1 MPARKKP
8 EMMIAEAVEANPFDS
23 ESFAARTSTTR
34 SNKSATIISSDRFK
48 NIEDGLIPF
57 RYSTSG
63 YGKGSSDGVEIRD
76 AVILCQKAY
85 YNFAVFRNTVDLM
98 TEFSINNIYFEG
110 GSKKSRDF
118 LEAYFNKINLWS
130 LQDRFFREYYRSGN
144 VFVYRFDASF
154 KPEEIGRMT
163 QVFGEEDFSRNTKL
177 PIKYSILNPADII
190 LGGNINFSN
199 PLYYKVLSDYELERL
214 KNPQTEEDVKI
225 LENFDKTTLEK
236 IKSKNASMITIP
248 LKGEKVSAVFFKKQD
263 YEPFAVPM
271 GYPVLEDINA
281 KAELKKMD
289 MAIARTMQQIVLL
302 VTTGAEPDKG
312 GVNPKNLAAI
322 QKIFSNQSVGRVL
335 VADYTTKAE
344 FVVPRIGDLLDPK
357 KYEVID
363 RDITMGLSSV
373 LVGDQKFA
381 NESIKVQVFM
391 ERLKQAREVFLN
403 EFLIHEVKRV
413 CKALGFKNYP
423 TPRFDDIDLKDSA
436 AYGRVYNRLIE
447 LGILTPDE
455 GLTAIQT
462 GRLPNK
468 EDSVKN
474 QTEFKSFKDSG
485 LYEPLIGGKN
495 RTGNAAGRPEDTT
508 QIQQEVP
515 RESTEGSMEFS
526 LNKLKEIVLSSSD
539 LENKVAKEILKVT
552 DKKRISKATKEQ
564 AEKICE
570 IIVANEDPENWEDS
584 IGVYVRDPI
593 DRNQQRV
600 RTIYDI
606 AAEHNLDYY
615 TASILFAARKDT
627 NE

>member
-8 EMMIAEAVEANPFDS
+8 EMMIAEAVEANPFDN
-23 ESFAARTSTTR
+23 ETFAAKTSTTR
-34 SNKSATIISSDRFK
+34 SNKSATIVRSDRFK

-57 RYSTSG
+57 KYSTSG

-85 YNFAVFRNTVDLM
+85 YNFAVFRNTIDLM

-110 GSKKSRDF
+110 GTQKSRDF
-118 LEAYFNKINLWS
+118 LQAYFDKINLWS
-130 LQDRFFREYYRSGN
+130 IQDRFFREYYRSGN
-144 VFVYRFDASF
+144 VFVYRFDANF
-154 KPEEIGRMT
+154 KPEEITRMT
-163 QVFGEEDFSRNTKL
+163 QVFGQEDYSRDTKL

-225 LENFDKTTLEK
+225 LQNFDKATIDK

-302 VTTGAEPDKG
+302 VTTGNEPDKG

-322 QKIFSNQSVGRVL
+322 QKIFNNKSVGRVL

-344 FVVPRIGDLLDPK
+344 FVIPRIGDLLDPK
-357 KYEVID
+357 KYDVID

-381 NESIKVQVFM
+381 NESIKVQVFI

-403 EFLIHEVKRV
+403 EFLIHEVKRI
-413 CKALGFKNYP
+413 CKTLGFKNYP

-447 LGILTPDE
+447 LGILTPEE
-455 GLTAIQT
+455 GLTAIET

-474 QTEFKSFKDSG
+474 QVEFKGYKDSG

-495 RTGNAAGRPEDTT
+495 RAGNQAGRPEDTT
-508 QIQQEVP
+508 EIQQEVP
-515 RESTEGSMEFS
+515 RESAEGAAEIS
-526 LNKLKEIVLSSSD
+526 LKKLKEIVLASSD
-539 LENKVAKEILKVT
+539 IQSKVEKEILVISE
-552 DKKRISKATKEQ
+552 KKRVSKAIKEQ
-564 AEKICE
+564 AESILE
-570 IIVANEDPENWEDS
+570 IIVANEDPENWESS
-584 IGVYVRDPI
+584 IGIYVRDPV
-593 DRNQQRV
+593 DKNQERV
-600 RTIYDI
+600 RKVYDI
-606 AAEHNLDYY
+606 AAEHDLDTY
-615 TASILFAARKDT
+615 TASILLAAQK
-627 NE
+627 EKQ

>member
-1 MPARKKP
+1 MPTRKK
-8 EMMIAEAVEANPFDS
+8 ELLIAEAVEANPFDNQT
-23 ESFAARTSTTR
+23 FASRTSTTR
-34 SNKSATIISSDRFK
+34 SNKSATIIRSDRFK

-57 RYSTSG
+57 KYSTSG

-85 YNFAVFRNTVDLM
+85 YNFAVFRNTIDLM
-98 TEFSINNIYFEG
+98 TEFSINDIYFEG
-110 GSKKSRDF
+110 GTQKSRDF
-118 LEAYFNKINLWS
+118 LQAYFNKINLWS
-130 LQDRFFREYYRSGN
+130 IQDRFFREYYRSGN
-144 VFVYRFDASF
+144 VFVYRFDATF
-154 KPEEIGRMT
+154 KPEEISRMT
-163 QVFGEEDFSRNTKL
+163 QVFGQEDYTRDTKL

-190 LGGNINFSN
+190 LGGNMNFSN

-214 KNPQTEEDVKI
+214 KNPQTDEDRKI
-225 LENFDKTTLEK
+225 LENFDETVVQQIKT
-236 IKSKNASMITIP
+236 KNASMITIP
-248 LKGEKVSAVFFKKQD
+248 LKGEKVTAVFFKKQD

-302 VTTGAEPDKG
+302 VTTGNEPDKG

-391 ERLKQAREVFLN
+391 ERLKQAREVFIN
-403 EFLIHEVKRV
+403 EFLIHEVKRI
-413 CKALGFKNYP
+413 CKVLGFKNYP

-447 LGILTPDE
+447 LGILTPQE
-455 GLTAIQT
+455 GLLAIQT

-468 EDSVKN
+468 EDSLKN
-474 QTEFKSFKDSG
+474 QAEFKGHKDAG

-495 RTGNAAGRPEDTT
+495 RTGNEAGRPQDTT
-508 QIQQEVP
+508 NIQQEAP
-515 RESTEGSMEFS
+515 RQSAEGALEFS
-526 LNKLKEIVLSSSD
+526 LKKLKDIVLSSSD
-539 LENKVAKEILKVT
+539 IQAKVEKEILKVSE
-552 DKKRISKATKEQ
+552 KKRSSKATKEQ
-564 AEKICE
+564 AEQISE
-570 IIVANEDPENWEDS
+570 IIVANEDPENWESS
-584 IGVYVRDPI
+584 IGIYVRDPI
-593 DRNQQRV
+593 DKNQERV
-600 RTIYDI
+600 RKIYDI
-606 AAEHNLDYY
+606 AAEHNLDTY
-615 TASILFAARKDT
+615 TASILFAARKD
-627 NE
+627 

>member
-1 MPARKKP
+1 MPTPKKP
-8 EMMIAEAVEANPFDS
+8 EMLIAEAVEANPFDGEVYAS
-23 ESFAARTSTTR
+23 RTSTTR
-34 SNKSATIISSDRFK
+34 SNKSATIIRSDRFK

-57 RYSTSG
+57 KYSTSG

-85 YNFAVFRNTVDLM
+85 YNFAVFRNTIDLM

-110 GSKKSRDF
+110 GTQKSRDF
-118 LEAYFNKINLWS
+118 LQAYFDKINLWS
-130 LQDRFFREYYRSGN
+130 IQDRFFREYYRSGN
-144 VFVYRFDASF
+144 VFVYRFDATF
-154 KPEEIGRMT
+154 RPEEISRMT
-163 QVFGEEDFSRNTKL
+163 QVFGQEDFTRDTKL

-190 LGGNINFSN
+190 LGGNMNFSN

-214 KNPQTEEDVKI
+214 KNPQTEEDLKI
-225 LENFDKTTLEK
+225 LENFDKTTVDK
-236 IKSKNASMITIP
+236 IKTKNASMITIP

-391 ERLKQAREVFLN
+391 ERLKQAREVFIN
-403 EFLIHEVKRV
+403 EFLIHEVKRI
-413 CKALGFKNYP
+413 CKTLGFKNYP
-423 TPRFDDIDLKDSA
+423 TPKFDDIDLKDSA

-468 EDSVKN
+468 QDSIKN
-474 QTEFKSFKDSG
+474 QTEFKGLKDSG

-495 RTGNAAGRPEDTT
+495 RMGNETGRPQDTT
-508 QIQQEVP
+508 NIQQEAP
-515 RESTEGSMEFS
+515 RESTEGALEFS
-526 LNKLKEIVLSSSD
+526 LKKLKDIVLSSSD
-539 LENKVAKEILKVT
+539 IQSKVEKEILKVSN
-552 DKKRISKATKEQ
+552 KKRVSKSIKEQ
-564 AEKICE
+564 ADKISE
-570 IIVANEDPENWEDS
+570 IIVANEDPENWQSS
-584 IGVYVRDPI
+584 IGIYVRDPI
-593 DRNQQRV
+593 DRNQERV
-600 RTIYDI
+600 RKIYDI
-606 AAEHNLDYY
+606 AAEHNLDTY
-615 TASILFAARKDT
+615 TASILLAAKKD
-627 NE
+627 

>member
-1 MPARKKP
+1 MPTRKK
-8 EMMIAEAVEANPFDS
+8 ELLIAEAVEANPFDS
-23 ESFAARTSTTR
+23 ESFASRTSTTR
-34 SNKSATIISSDRFK
+34 SNKSATIIRSDRFK

-57 RYSTSG
+57 KYSTSG

-85 YNFAVFRNTVDLM
+85 YNFAVFRNTIDLM

-110 GSKKSRDF
+110 GTQKSRDF

-130 LQDRFFREYYRSGN
+130 IQDRFFREYYRSGN
-144 VFVYRFDASF
+144 VFIYRFDANF
-154 KPEEIGRMT
+154 KPEEISRMT
-163 QVFGEEDFSRNTKL
+163 QVFGQEDFTRDTKL

-225 LENFDKTTLEK
+225 LQNFDKTTVEQ
-236 IKSKNASMITIP
+236 IKSKSASMITIP
-248 LKGEKVSAVFFKKQD
+248 LNGEKVTAVFFKKQD

-302 VTTGAEPDKG
+302 VTTGEEPDKG

-357 KYEVID
+357 KYEIID

-391 ERLKQAREVFLN
+391 ERLKQAREVFIN
-403 EFLIHEVKRV
+403 EFLIHEVKRI
-413 CKALGFKNYP
+413 CKVLGFKNYP
-423 TPRFDDIDLKDSA
+423 MPRFEDIDLKDSA

-447 LGILTPDE
+447 LGILTPEE
-455 GLTAIQT
+455 GLIAIQT
-462 GRLPNK
+462 GRLPTK
-468 EDSVKN
+468 EDSLKN
-474 QTEFKSFKDSG
+474 QQEFKVHKDSG

-495 RTGNAAGRPEDTT
+495 RMGNEAGRPQDTT
-508 QIQQEVP
+508 NIKQEAP
-515 RESTEGSMEFS
+515 RESAEGAMEFS
-526 LNKLKEIVLSSSD
+526 LKKLKDIVLSSTD
-539 LENKVAKEILKVT
+539 IQAKVEKEILKVSN
-552 DKKRISKATKEQ
+552 KKRSSKGTKEQ
-564 AEKICE
+564 AEQISE
-570 IIVANEDPENWEDS
+570 IIVANEEPENWESS
-584 IGVYVRDPI
+584 IGIYVRDPI
-593 DRNQQRV
+593 DKNQERV
-600 RTIYDI
+600 RKIYDI
-606 AAEHNLDYY
+606 AAEHNLDTY
-615 TASILFAARKDT
+615 TASILFAAQKDKK
-627 NE
+627 

>member
-8 EMMIAEAVEANPFDS
+8 EMMIAEAVEANPFDN
-23 ESFAARTSTTR
+23 ETFAAKTSTTR
-34 SNKSATIISSDRFK
+34 SNKSATIVRSDRFK

-57 RYSTSG
+57 KYSTSG

-85 YNFAVFRNTVDLM
+85 YNFAVFRNTIDLM

-110 GSKKSRDF
+110 GTQKSRDF
-118 LEAYFNKINLWS
+118 LQAYFDKINLWS
-130 LQDRFFREYYRSGN
+130 IQDRFFREYYRSGN
-144 VFVYRFDASF
+144 VFVYRFDANF
-154 KPEEIGRMT
+154 KPEEITRMT
-163 QVFGEEDFSRNTKL
+163 QVFGQEDYSRDIKL

-225 LENFDKTTLEK
+225 LQNFDKVTIDK

-302 VTTGAEPDKG
+302 VTTGNEPDKG

-322 QKIFSNQSVGRVL
+322 QKIFNNKSVGRVL

-344 FVVPRIGDLLDPK
+344 FVIPRIGDLLDPK
-357 KYEVID
+357 KYDVID

-381 NESIKVQVFM
+381 NESIKVQVFI

-403 EFLIHEVKRV
+403 EFLIHEVKRI
-413 CKALGFKNYP
+413 CKTLGFKNYP
-423 TPRFDDIDLKDSA
+423 TPRFEDIDLKDSA

-447 LGILTPDE
+447 LGILTPEE
-455 GLTAIQT
+455 GLTAIET

-474 QTEFKSFKDSG
+474 QVEFKGYKDSG

-495 RTGNAAGRPEDTT
+495 RAGNQAGRPEDTT
-508 QIQQEVP
+508 EIQQEVP
-515 RESTEGSMEFS
+515 RESAEGAAEIS
-526 LNKLKEIVLSSSD
+526 LKKLKEIVLASSHIQS
-539 LENKVAKEILKVT
+539 KVEKEILAISE
-552 DKKRISKATKEQ
+552 KKRVSKAIKEQ
-564 AEKICE
+564 AESILE
-570 IIVANEDPENWEDS
+570 IIIANEDPENWESS
-584 IGVYVRDPI
+584 IGTYVRDPV
-593 DRNQQRV
+593 DKNQERV
-600 RTIYDI
+600 RKVYDI
-606 AAEHNLDYY
+606 AAEYGLDTY
-615 TASILFAARKDT
+615 TASILLAAQK
-627 NE
+627 EKQ

>member
-8 EMMIAEAVEANPFDS
+8 EMMIAEAVEANPFDN
-23 ESFAARTSTTR
+23 ETFAAKTSTTR
-34 SNKSATIISSDRFK
+34 SNKSATIVRSDRFK

-57 RYSTSG
+57 KYSTSG

-85 YNFAVFRNTVDLM
+85 YNFAVFRNTIDLM

-110 GSKKSRDF
+110 GTQKSRDF
-118 LEAYFNKINLWS
+118 LQAYFDKINLWS
-130 LQDRFFREYYRSGN
+130 IQDRFFREYYRSGN
-144 VFVYRFDASF
+144 VFVYRFDANF
-154 KPEEIGRMT
+154 KPEEITRMT
-163 QVFGEEDFSRNTKL
+163 QVFGQEDYSRDTKL

-225 LENFDKTTLEK
+225 LQNFDKVTIDK

-302 VTTGAEPDKG
+302 VTTGNEPDKG

-322 QKIFSNQSVGRVL
+322 QKIFNNKSVGRVL

-344 FVVPRIGDLLDPK
+344 FVIPTIGDLLDPK
-357 KYEVID
+357 KYDVID

-381 NESIKVQVFM
+381 NESIKVQVFI

-403 EFLIHEVKRV
+403 EFLIHEVKRI
-413 CKALGFKNYP
+413 CKTLGFKNYP
-423 TPRFDDIDLKDSA
+423 TPRFEDIDLKDSA

-447 LGILTPDE
+447 LGILTPEE
-455 GLTAIQT
+455 GLTAIET

-474 QTEFKSFKDSG
+474 QVEFKGYKDSG

-495 RTGNAAGRPEDTT
+495 RAGNQAGRPEDTT

-515 RESTEGSMEFS
+515 RESAEGAAEIS
-526 LNKLKEIVLSSSD
+526 LKKLKEIVLASSHIQS
-539 LENKVAKEILKVT
+539 KVEKEILAISE
-552 DKKRISKATKEQ
+552 KKRVSKAIKEQ
-564 AEKICE
+564 AESILE
-570 IIVANEDPENWEDS
+570 IIIANEDPENWESS
-584 IGVYVRDPI
+584 IGTYVRDPV
-593 DRNQQRV
+593 DKNQERV
-600 RTIYDI
+600 RKVYDI
-606 AAEHNLDYY
+606 AAEYDLDTY
-615 TASILFAARKDT
+615 TASILLAAQK
-627 NE
+627 EKQ